1 MDQDVRAIAGYFDQH
16 QVHNGHRIYF
26 LIILFSC
33 LRTLISYVALLQ
45 TKNPPDSLITEWLAS
60 ETEQA
65 RAYHNGRFYLFK
77 LLAQGVAL
85 VSPNDFT
92 VS

>member
-1 MDQDVRAIAGYFDQH
+1 MGRNKVVVWSLRDYCDGPGRTCNIFFD
-16 QVHNGHRIYF
+16 N
-26 LIILFSC
+26 LILLF
-33 LRTLISYVALLQ
+33 TNTDALLQ